1 MSNKSDRLLPVF
13 GSQLQ
18 NVDGCLVDYFG
29 QAESNHHSPI
39 AGSKQLVYWE
49 TLHTGGTSV
58 TMCERH
64 TYVYIVHVDQS
75 NIVQN

>member
-1 MSNKSDRLLPVF
+1 MSNKSDRLLPVS
-13 GSQLQ
+13 GSPLQ
-18 NVDGCLVDYFG
+18 NVDGCLIDNFG
-29 QAESNHHSPI
+29 QAECNHHSPI

-58 TMCERH
+58 TMGERH
-64 TYVYIVHVDQS
+64 TYLYTVYFDQS